1 MSNESKRHA
10 QYRSLVNNRE
20 RDLFWSPS
28 AIAFPIVSREC
39 DLFWSPSVLTFPIVS
54 AVVIMLGLQGV
65 AEAQPNLAAYFPLTV
80 GNRWVYEASEGTST
94 EEWEVIREEEDA
106 FVIQITADS
115 LSTASFEEEFRPTP
129 DGIERLTRSDIN
141 VDNRPQPAINRKF
154 QPQPQAEPNGD
165 AGPAFVLR
173 RPLRIGTVWENGDGR
188 YEITALGQAVT
199 VPAGTFEDCVEV
211 MHWSRG
217 GKVIVIS
224 LYAPGVGV
232 VQRDETF
239 PLLEGS
245 GNLNPNERQNL
256 VLQLK
261 EWTVH

>member
-1 MSNESKRHA
+1 MRNGSNRDR
-10 QYRSLVNNRE
+10 QYRAVVVSLVA
-20 RDLFWSPS
+20 LALWLPG
-28 AIAFPIVSREC
+28 AA
-39 DLFWSPSVLTFPIVS
+39 
-54 AVVIMLGLQGV
+54 G
-65 AEAQPNLAAYFPLTV
+65 AQPELAAYFPLTV

-94 EEWEVIREEEDA
+94 EEWEVIREEDDA

-115 LSTASFEEEFRPTP
+115 LSTASFEEEFRPRP

-154 QPQPQAEPNGD
+154 QVQPQDEPKGD
-165 AGPAFVLR
+165 AGPAFVLK

-188 YEITALGQAVT
+188 YEITALDQAVT

-217 GKVIVIS
+217 GKVVVIS

>member
-115 LSTASFEEEFRPTP
+115 LSTASFEEEF
-129 DGIERLTRSDIN
+129 L
-141 VDNRPQPAINRKF
+141 
-154 QPQPQAEPNGD
+154 
-165 AGPAFVLR
+165 
-173 RPLRIGTVWENGDGR
+173 
-188 YEITALGQAVT
+188 
-199 VPAGTFEDCVEV
+199 
-211 MHWSRG
+211 
-217 GKVIVIS
+217 S
-224 LYAPGVGV
+224 LI
-232 VQRDETF
+232 
-239 PLLEGS
+239 
-245 GNLNPNERQNL
+245 
-256 VLQLK
+256 
-261 EWTVH
+261 HI